1 MPIARFTHLGSTRL
15 GKVIGDKLVD
25 LSVAAPELPRSLE
38 QLLASGPAALE
49 RVKAIDGAVGA
60 IPLAAVRL
68 ECPLPHP
75 SKFLAIGMNFK
86 AHAAEAAAAGIKTP
100 TSQMWFNKNVNC
112 ITGPFDPV
120 QVPKVSTQVD
130 WEAELAV
137 VIGQRCRHVSRE
149 QAPNVIAGYMVT
161 NDVTVR
167 DWQHRTPS
175 YTLGKSFDTHG
186 PIGPWLTLSSEIGN
200 PHDLTITL
208 TVNGEVKQHSK
219 TDDMI
224 YDIYDQIAYISQ
236 AMTLEPGDI
245 LATGTPSGVGIVT
258 QTWLK
263 PGDLCRV
270 EISGLGAIENPIVNE
285 I

>member
-15 GKVIGDKLVD
+15 GKVVGDKLVD
-25 LSVAAPELPRSLE
+25 LAVAAPELPRSLE
-38 QLLASGPAALE
+38 AFLRAGEPALRRFNE
-49 RVKAIDGAVGA
+49 IGQSVGV
-60 IPLAAVRL
+60 IPLADVKL
-68 ECPLPHP
+68 ECPIPNP
-75 SKFLAIGMNFK
+75 AKFLAIGMNYR

-100 TSQMWFNKNVNC
+100 TSQMWFNKNLNSL
-112 ITGPFDPV
+112 TGPFDPV
-120 QVPKVSTQVD
+120 EVPKVSNQVD
-130 WEAELAV
+130 WEAELLV
-137 VIGQRCRHVSRE
+137 VIGKRCKHVPRE
-149 QAPNVIAGYMVT
+149 QARSVIAGYMVT

-186 PIGPWLTLSSEIGN
+186 PIGPWLTFDHEVDD
-200 PHDLTITL
+200 PHKLQITL
-208 TVNGEVKQHSK
+208 SVNGEIKQNSL

-236 AMTLEPGDI
+236 AMTLEPGDL

-263 PGDLCRV
+263 PGDKCRV
-270 EISGLGAIENPIVNE
+270 EISGLGAINNPIVAE